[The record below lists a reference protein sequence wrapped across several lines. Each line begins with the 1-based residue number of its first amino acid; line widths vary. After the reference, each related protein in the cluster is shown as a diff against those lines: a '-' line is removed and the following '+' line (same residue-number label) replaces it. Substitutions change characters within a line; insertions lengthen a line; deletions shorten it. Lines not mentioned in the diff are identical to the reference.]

1 MLRVGPDGALYYS
14 SINFQTIY
22 RVAWVGGA
30 TSQPVASAT
39 ATPASGPAPLTVQ
52 FDATSSWDPDSD
64 PLSFS
69 WVFGDGG
76 TSSLP
81 APTRSYPP
89 GAYEPRVTVS
99 DGSLSSTATLRVVSG
114 NRPPVASILWPP
126 DGATFD
132 AGDVIPI
139 EGVALDPEEGALG
152 PVSLA
157 WTVVFHHNTHTHP
170 YLGPLSGIASASFL
184 ADETGETAYDVW
196 YEIRL
201 TATDAGAPV
210 GASAWLSDVD
220 SVNIFPNL
228 ATFTLATA
236 PRPDLTLVLNGTPFA
251 APRSV
256 LGVVR
261 HLWSIEAPSPQQPG
275 DGHTYVF
282 MGWSDG
288 GGQKH
293 AIRTPPVDEAITA
306 NFGCDMQQTVSG
318 LELASAP
325 GGQITLTWDGVTDTC
340 LAPGPIRYRIFE
352 ATSARPA
359 TLPGSFPLDPAF
371 TLVAISE
378 ATSATLTPGPGI
390 RYYLVTAVGSDLLDG
405 PIGRYGH

>member
-1 MLRVGPDGALYYS
+1 MSAQIVRRSLLALVFALALTSCKRGRGASEVDEATQRREAVNQRLMGSWVLVTFQPSETLEPMLASLLAAQFGA
-14 SINFQTIY
+14 
-22 RVAWVGGA
+22 
-30 TSQPVASAT
+30 
-39 ATPASGPAPLTVQ
+39 LTVQ
-52 FDATSSWDPDSD
+52 FDATSSWDPDND

-99 DGSLSSTATLRVVSG
+99 DGSLSSTAALRVVSG

-170 YLGPLSGIASASFL
+170 YLGPLSGVSSGSFV
-184 ADETGETAYDVW
+184 ADESGETAPDIW

-210 GASAWLSDVD
+210 GATAWLADMH
-220 SVNIFPNL
+220 SVNIYPNL

-236 PRPDLTLVLNGTPFA
+236 PRPDLTLVLNGTPFS

-256 LGVVR
+256 LGVVLGVR
-261 HLWSIEAPSPQQPG
+261 SPS
-275 DGHTYVF
+275 
-282 MGWSDG
+282 
-288 GGQKH
+288 
-293 AIRTPPVDEAITA
+293 
-306 NFGCDMQQTVSG
+306 VS
-318 LELASAP
+318 P
-325 GGQITLTWDGVTDTC
+325 
-340 LAPGPIRYRIFE
+340 
-352 ATSARPA
+352 
-359 TLPGSFPLDPAF
+359 
-371 TLVAISE
+371 
-378 ATSATLTPGPGI
+378 
-390 RYYLVTAVGSDLLDG
+390 
-405 PIGRYGH
+405 